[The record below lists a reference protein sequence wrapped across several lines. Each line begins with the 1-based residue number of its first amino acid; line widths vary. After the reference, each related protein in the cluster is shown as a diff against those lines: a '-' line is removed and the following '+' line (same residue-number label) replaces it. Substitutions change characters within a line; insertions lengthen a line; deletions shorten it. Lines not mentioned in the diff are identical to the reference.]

1 MAMIK
6 CPKCGE
12 GISDKSTTC
21 IHCGH
26 VLIEESKVFCEECGA
41 EIEKNEEICSKCGCP
56 VNKQSENVE
65 QQEVEGAKAT
75 SENGVSKKKLIIGI
89 VAVLAVIGIIFG
101 AVSINKHNE
110 EQRAKELAEQEEQK
124 AKELAKQYEKNL
136 NTIVYKMLNG
146 AADAESCGNKIK
158 KVWSNTIWEDDDPET
173 DKYTKTNGVFNEDF
187 NTSLTALFT
196 DPDFMK
202 TIDDIEKNQS
212 EVNKIMKDM
221 KNPPEEWEDAYNDL
235 KEYYDNYL
243 ILTNLCIN
251 PSGSLQT
258 FSTNFN
264 DADTDTINSFNKMK
278 TYLDY

>member
-1 MAMIK
+1 M
-6 CPKCGE
+6 E
-12 GISDKSTTC
+12 
-21 IHCGH
+21 
-26 VLIEESKVFCEECGA
+26 L
-41 EIEKNEEICSKCGCP
+41 
-56 VNKQSENVE
+56 
-65 QQEVEGAKAT
+65 
-75 SENGVSKKKLIIGI
+75 
-89 VAVLAVIGIIFG
+89 
-101 AVSINKHNE
+101 VSISKHNE

-212 EVNKIMKDM
+212 EVNKIMNDM